1 MAFLRAI
8 TLPGK
13 TSNRYKVPFPSGP
26 YNLGG
31 GGGGG
36 GGEGSEC
43 LCKSVLTCMELEAS
57 SWDLRLSYAEIDRCL
72 LFITQQK

>member
-36 GGEGSEC
+36 LGMSLQVGSNLHGIGSLKLGSAAK
-43 LCKSVLTCMELEAS
+43 LC
-57 SWDLRLSYAEIDRCL
+57 
-72 LFITQQK
+72 